1 MSEIKNKIEIINRRA
16 RHEYYFEY
24 TLEAGIALA
33 GTEIKAIRMGL
44 VNMSDAFCSV
54 DNKGMYVENMHISE
68 YKMTSYNNHAPK
80 RPRRLLLNKRELR
93 KFREKIKES
102 GYTVIPYRLYISD
115 RGYAK
120 LEIALAKGKKLY
132 DKRESIKEQDD
143 KRNMDRI
150 MKAYNK

>member
-1 MSEIKNKIEIINRRA
+1 MSDIKNKVEFVNRKA
-16 RHEYYFEY
+16 KHEYYFEY
-24 TLEAGIALA
+24 TIEAGIVLA
-33 GTEIKAIRMGL
+33 GTEIKSIRMGL
-44 VNMSDAFCSV
+44 VNMSDSFCSI
-54 DNKGMYVENMHISE
+54 DLKGMYVENLHISE
-68 YKMTSYNNHAPK
+68 YKMGTHYNHVPK

-93 KFREKIKES
+93 KFRDKVKES
-102 GYTVIPYRLYISD
+102 GYTIIPYRLYISD

-143 KRNMDRI
+143 KRQMDRI